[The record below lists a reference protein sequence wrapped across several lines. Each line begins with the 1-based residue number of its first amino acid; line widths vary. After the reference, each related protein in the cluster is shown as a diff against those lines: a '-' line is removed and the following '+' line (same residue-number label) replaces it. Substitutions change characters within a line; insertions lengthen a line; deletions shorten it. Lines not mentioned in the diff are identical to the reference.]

1 MSGSSDFGHT
11 LAGAAFLVLGSLAV
25 FGQRDLPHPGEACAQ
40 TCVPAPGYH
49 FEMLGPDRIPVHDTA
64 SRDGTDAQFN
74 LFMQDAGTFEKWS
87 QLTNA
92 QQQQIL
98 DGKQNIYAFVS
109 KGNTP

>member
-1 MSGSSDFGHT
+1 MSTNGFGSV
-11 LAGAAFLVLGSLAV
+11 LAGAAMLVVGGVAI
-25 FGQRDLPHPGEACAQ
+25 FGQRDLPRPGEACAQ
-40 TCVPAPGYH
+40 TCVPAVGYH

-74 LFMQDAGTFEKWS
+74 LFMQDADTFEHWS

-98 DGKQNIYAFVS
+98 DGKQTIYAFIS
-109 KGNTP
+109 KENTP